1 MLVRTIMVIKLC
13 WTEIEMDF
21 IIFIY
26 ALPYP
31 RRKFLPLCV
40 PGILSL
46 EEVCTVPAT
55 ISPDLSYVCPILI
68 GLSFPLILSWKPFI
82 GFCVYRV
89 TWKPFIGFSVY
100 CVSYRE
106 NRLSDFAF
114 IVYHIVKTVYRNLRL
129 SCIVKTVYQVL
140 RLSC

>member
-1 MLVRTIMVIKLC
+1 MFVRTIMVIKLC

-46 EEVCTVPAT
+46 EVVCTVPAT

-68 GLSFPLILSWKPFI
+68 GFPLILS
-82 GFCVYRV
+82 
-89 TWKPFIGFSVY
+89 WKPFIGFSVY